1 MDYGHYRVDV
11 QSCNIVRVGI
21 CPNVTILNFRGFWM
35 VSVIL
40 MALVGVMVMVV
51 VKSVSIEKLYKS
63 VTQSFNDGKT
73 SRATKENKIIDYFQ
87 LLY

>member
-1 MDYGHYRVDV
+1 
-11 QSCNIVRVGI
+11 
-21 CPNVTILNFRGFWM
+21 M